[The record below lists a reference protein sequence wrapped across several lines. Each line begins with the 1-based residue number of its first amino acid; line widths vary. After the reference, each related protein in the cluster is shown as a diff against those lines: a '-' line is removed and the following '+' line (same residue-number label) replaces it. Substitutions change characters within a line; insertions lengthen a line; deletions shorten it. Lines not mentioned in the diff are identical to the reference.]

1 MASILKTD
9 KIEGVT
15 ASGTVQ
21 MPAGFIVGYTKSD
34 YTSTSSI
41 SSTDQVTLD
50 SPLDGTFSY
59 TTKLASSLLRVHV
72 HFAPVRQF
80 STWGTHAFRMFQSTS
95 GSGGAYTQFYLGT
108 NLYYNESNSFNADN
122 VDLCGHISAGSAGT
136 TYNIKLT
143 VEGHTN
149 GRTFQ
154 ANQYVIDSTTV
165 VTDANSFI
173 SVMEIAQ

>member
-15 ASGTVQ
+15 ASGTVA

-34 YTSTSSI
+34 YTSTSLFA
-41 SSTDQVTLD
+41 STDQLTLD

-95 GSGGAYTQFYLGT
+95 GSGGSYTQFYLGT
-108 NLYYNESNSFNADN
+108 NLFYNESNSFNADN

>member
-1 MASILKTD
+1 MTSRLLVD
-9 KIEGVT
+9 KIEGKST
-15 ASGTVQ
+15 TSTIE
-21 MPAGFIVGYTKSD
+21 MPSGFIVGYSKSD

-80 STWGTHAFRMFQSTS
+80 ATWETHAFRMFHSTS
-95 GSGGAYTQFYLGT
+95 GSGGSYTQFYLGT
-108 NLYYNESNSFNADN
+108 NLAYNESNSFNSDN
-122 VDLCGHISAGSAGT
+122 VDLCGHISAGGAGT

-143 VEGHTN
+143 VEGQTN

-154 ANQYVIDSTTV
+154 ANRYRIDGTTDV
-165 VTDANSFI
+165 DDANSFI
-173 SVMEIAQ
+173 SVMEVAQ